1 MEAIRTAR
9 NAMRKGVP
17 RRPERTRVKRRGFL
31 IILLALLAGFAPVD
45 AGLIERWYS
54 TGVYPFIQRLLTT
67 VSNLVPFAL
76 LDILIVATLCVAAA
90 SLIRSLLQARRARKW
105 KPVFV
110 TMARLT
116 TAMAAI
122 YLVFLTVWGLNYR
135 RISMTE
141 RLVLER
147 GTSRAAIMELGRTA
161 VERLNA
167 LHAAA
172 HAEGWRTSPWRERRM
187 REAYESVLASLSDA
201 GPAVPGRLKSSLL
214 GPYFRWTSV
223 DGMINPFGLEAIANP
238 DLLPFEQPF
247 VAAHEW
253 AHLAGYA
260 DESEASFIGFLTCV
274 RAATPAAYSG
284 WLFLYWQ
291 INSEVSADDR
301 RTLASGIAEGPRRD
315 LAAIAERLRRGQV
328 PMLRDA
334 GWKVYD
340 QYLKANRIEEGVQN
354 YGLVLTLLTRAR
366 FEGNWVPVRRVARVS
381 RLIP

>member
-1 MEAIRTAR
+1 
-9 NAMRKGVP
+9 
-17 RRPERTRVKRRGFL
+17 VKPLGFV
-31 IILLALLAGFAPVD
+31 IIVLALVAGFAPVD
-45 AGLIERWYS
+45 AELIERWYS
-54 TGVYPFIQRLLTT
+54 TGVYPLIQRLMTT

-76 LDILIVATLCVAAA
+76 LDVLAVTTLGIAALI
-90 SLIRSLLQARRARKW
+90 LIRSFVHARRTKRW

-110 TMARLT
+110 TVARLT
-116 TAMAAI
+116 TAIAAI
-122 YLVFLTVWGLNYR
+122 YLVFLTMWGFNYR
-135 RISMTE
+135 RVSMAE
-141 RLVLER
+141 RLVLDR

-161 VERLNA
+161 VERLNT
-167 LHAAA
+167 LHPDA

-187 REAYESVLASLSDA
+187 REAYASVLASLSDA
-201 GPAVPGRLKSSLL
+201 GPAVPGRMKSSLL

-274 RAATPAAYSG
+274 RSGAPAAYSG

-291 INSEVSADDR
+291 INSEVGLEDR
-301 RTLASGIAEGPRRD
+301 RKLASTIAEGPRRD
-315 LAAIAERLRRGQV
+315 LLAIGERLRRGQV

-340 QYLKANRIEEGVQN
+340 QYLKANRIDEGVQN
-354 YGLVLTLLTRAR
+354 YGLVLTLLTRAK
-366 FEGNWVPVRRVARVS
+366 FEENWMPVRRVAQVT
-381 RLIP
+381 RLIR